1 MNEYLCLTCHHILQ
15 EDELL
20 QADGD
25 VDRCSYCQSENLWE
39 RPVRVDSGRN
49 AMRTL

>member
-20 QADGD
+20 TGD
-25 VDRCSYCQSENLWE
+25 VDRCSYCMSENLWE
-39 RPVRVDSGRN
+39 RPVRIDSGHD
-49 AMRTL
+49 AMRTF